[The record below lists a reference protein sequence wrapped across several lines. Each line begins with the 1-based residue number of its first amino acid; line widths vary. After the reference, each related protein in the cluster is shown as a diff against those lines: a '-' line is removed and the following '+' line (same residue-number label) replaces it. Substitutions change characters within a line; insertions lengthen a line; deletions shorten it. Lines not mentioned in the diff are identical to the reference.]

1 MPEEGALMSATTVR
15 RVNIA
20 SPEFK
25 HFPDFPDGFRP
36 GIVRVGK
43 MVGAA
48 ATRTS
53 GVGYWDGE
61 SRASS

>member
-1 MPEEGALMSATTVR
+1 MSATTVR

-20 SPEFK
+20 TPEFK
-25 HFPDFPDGFRP
+25 HFPEFPDGFRP

-48 ATRTS
+48 STGMS
-53 GVGYWDGE
+53 VYE
-61 SRASS
+61 LPRA